1 MSNWKFFLYCALPSR
16 FISTIGAFELAIQ
29 MHMLC
34 NWDNAKLGPSPELWR
49 AKTQESEQVLIWL
62 YNLNSKFLNYPSKKK
77 YLFTVFNKEQHIVLG
92 VVLSVKS
99 VKCTSVVQFL
109 DLKRIFASNSNS
121 FKILTKNL
129 GLAFWLFFQFD
140 CTSSSIL
147 RRDFPNPS
155 FSMF

>member
-1 MSNWKFFLYCALPSR
+1 MYKKFLYCALPSR
-16 FISTIGAFELAIQ
+16 FLCTVGAFELAIK

-34 NWDNAKLGPSPELWR
+34 TWDNAKLGPELWR
-49 AKTQESEQVLIWL
+49 VKTQESEQVLIWL
-62 YNLNSKFLNYPSKKK
+62 YNLNSNFLNYLSQKK

-99 VKCTSVVQFL
+99 VKCTSLVQFL
-109 DLKRIFASNSNS
+109 DLKRIFASKSNS
-121 FKILTKNL
+121 FQILTKNL
-129 GLAFWLFFQFD
+129 GLGFWLFFQFD